1 VLFARPRYE
10 DGADDAVSENRFPLF
25 RTVLQEAAMKGDDQ
39 VIQNLNETLKNEL
52 TAVNQYWLHYRM
64 LDNWGVHRLA
74 EFERHESIDE
84 MKHADRLA
92 ERILFLEG
100 LPNFQMLGRLRI
112 GENVKEILS
121 ADLDLEREAVDQLKG
136 AIAHA
141 ESVRDY
147 VSRDL
152 FADILENEEKHVD
165 TLEQQFDMIEQMGLQ
180 NYIQLNAKS
189 PEG

>member
-1 VLFARPRYE
+1 M
-10 DGADDAVSENRFPLF
+10 
-25 RTVLQEAAMKGDDQ
+25 LQEAAMKGDDQ

-100 LPNFQMLGRLRI
+100 LPNFQMLGRLRV
-112 GENVKEILS
+112 GENVKEILT
-121 ADLDLEREAVDQLKG
+121 ADLELEREAVEQLKG

-165 TLEQQFDMIEQMGLQ
+165 MLEQQFDMIEQMGLQ
-180 NYIQLNAKS
+180 NYIQLNAK
-189 PEG
+189 PAEE